1 MDTSEIVKSVNL
13 SKAIKWG
20 NYKRCPNWS
29 QFPREARERDSD
41 IVEVDLDEYNDAE
54 LLLLIA
60 VNTVAQS
67 VGFAEQL
74 QDFDQCY
81 EFSRLN
87 KVDNSLRAQKS
98 QKSPTDYFSS
108 WNPAKASIGRLFRK
122 ES

>member
-1 MDTSEIVKSVNL
+1 MDASEIVKSVNL
-13 SKAIKWG
+13 SKAIKWR

-108 WNPAKASIGRLFRK
+108 RNPAKASIGRLFRK

>member
-1 MDTSEIVKSVNL
+1 MDASQIVKSVNL

-20 NYKRCPNWS
+20 NYKRCPNWR

-60 VNTVAQS
+60 VKTVAQS

-87 KVDNSLRAQKS
+87 KVDNSLRAPKS

-108 WNPAKASIGRLFRK
+108 WNKAKASIGRLFRK

>member
-1 MDTSEIVKSVNL
+1 MDASEIVKSVNL

-60 VNTVAQS
+60 VKTVAQS

-81 EFSRLN
+81 EFSPFLPNEKR
-87 KVDNSLRAQKS
+87 KAPDKRATKKKS
-98 QKSPTDYFSS
+98 YSS
-108 WNPAKASIGRLFRK
+108 NWHDVV
-122 ES
+122 E

>member
-1 MDTSEIVKSVNL
+1 MDASEIVKSVNL

-20 NYKRCPNWS
+20 NYKRCPNSS

-60 VNTVAQS
+60 VKTVAQS

-87 KVDNSLRAQKS
+87 KVDNSLRAPKS

-108 WNPAKASIGRLFRK
+108 
-122 ES
+122 

>member
-1 MDTSEIVKSVNL
+1 MDASEIVKSVNL
-13 SKAIKWG
+13 SKAIKWE

-60 VNTVAQS
+60 VKTVAQS

-81 EFSRLN
+81 EFSPLISTKWKTKSTRQT
-87 KVDNSLRAQKS
+87 RHQK
-98 QKSPTDYFSS
+98 K
-108 WNPAKASIGRLFRK
+108 II
-122 ES
+122 